1 MILVFPMGVPLH
13 STLHPCGISATPFKC
28 FAELL
33 ACTQTPI
40 GSTVTLILVLIY
52 TPLMHPVHHKVLLL
66 HHRLLAATPM
76 FTMDELYFEE
86 TITYAH
92 TK

>member
-1 MILVFPMGVPLH
+1 MGVPLH
-13 STLHPCGISATPFKC
+13 SLYTLVEFVQHPSKC